1 MLLSASLSTFD
12 CSQIRIN
19 SEDGIIALYREI
31 FFKINLCFFFP
42 KKIPNQNESEAFL

>member
-31 FFKINLCFFFP
+31 FFKINFFFFP